1 MDCRV
6 CAATGD
12 LWLMMGGS
20 ESGGGGGRG
29 RMLGGV
35 FSHESEHDLAATV
48 IDVLENGSSCG
59 GDSRCVVTTIQV
71 FSGLAQL
78 ADKISETS
86 NWTVGP
92 LSRDSFSMIGS
103 AVGGVSNA
111 FYGLNLVMPVVQ
123 RRVKGT
129 MWLHFL
135 IGSISLISTIQGA
148 DKFHKLEVVK
158 WTGSWMS
165 WVAGKFLYGS

>member
-1 MDCRV
+1 MDFRV

-20 ESGGGGGRG
+20 ESGGGGGGGRG

-35 FSHESEHDLAATV
+35 FSHESEHDLAAMV
-48 IDVLENGSSCG
+48 IDVLENGSSYG
-59 GDSRCVVTTIQV
+59 GDSRCVVTTVQV

-111 FYGLNLVMPVVQ
+111 FYGLNLAPP
-123 RRVKGT
+123 GDS
-129 MWLHFL
+129 FL
-135 IGSISLISTIQGA
+135 ISMCRIGMLVSLMWCNYSTRSTCILVLSRISLFPIITCTSTSTSGWR
-148 DKFHKLEVVK
+148 H
-158 WTGSWMS
+158 
-165 WVAGKFLYGS
+165 